1 MSQIL
6 IHSLVIIQKFVQNVL
21 SISPKSFSTILLVTT
36 RLLENAAVA
45 DFQKLHEEG
54 PPAQHTDMHPNS
66 S

>member
-1 MSQIL
+1 
-6 IHSLVIIQKFVQNVL
+6 
-21 SISPKSFSTILLVTT
+21 LLVTT